1 MPIKFINRS
10 VLPTEKLGKF
20 LSSIYGL
27 GRMSSMRICRQLGL
41 SYAARIEELSESKIR
56 YIEISFVKKDL
67 GLDLQ
72 RKVQT
77 KLADKIRLGGY
88 SGLRLSQGLPSH
100 GQRTKTNAQTCK
112 KISRKNNEKFI
123 KVESSS
129 NRSRIKNEK

>member
-1 MPIKFINRS
+1 MPVKFINRS

-20 LSSIYGL
+20 LSSIYGI
-27 GRMSSMRICRQLGL
+27 GKMTSMRVCRQLGL
-41 SYAARIEELSESKIR
+41 SYAARIEDISDSKMR
-56 YIEISFVKKDL
+56 YIELSFVKRDL

-88 SGLRLSQGLPSH
+88 AGLRLSQGLPSR

-112 KISRKNNEKFI
+112 KLSRKINEKI
-123 KVESSS
+123 VKSTS
-129 NRSRIKNEK
+129 NTKN

>member
-10 VLPTEKLGKF
+10 VLPNEKLGKF
-20 LSSIYGL
+20 LSSIYGI
-27 GRMSSMRICRQLGL
+27 GRVTGMRICRQLGL
-41 SYAARIEELSESKIR
+41 SYATSIEDLSDSKMR
-56 YIEISFVKKDL
+56 YIELSFSKRAL

-88 SGLRLSQGLPSH
+88 AGLRLSQGLPSH

-112 KISRKNNEKFI
+112 KFSRKSNEKIVKSSTSGNI
-123 KVESSS
+123 K
-129 NRSRIKNEK
+129 K

>member
-1 MPIKFINRS
+1 
-10 VLPTEKLGKF
+10 
-20 LSSIYGL
+20 
-27 GRMSSMRICRQLGL
+27 MRICRQLGL